1 MTYPEQLSELIEDF
15 KSIDDRMERLEY
27 VFDLASEVNELPTS
41 EWDDSTRITGCQS
54 EAHVRVDL
62 EDKNVR
68 LYSGADSKLVQGL
81 MGILTI
87 AIDQQP
93 IETAQALTPDFAV
106 EMGILNSL
114 SPSRSN
120 GFRNMFDKVMNDLS
134 GLNNGRGSTRHG
146 IATIR

>member
-1 MTYPEQLSELIEDF
+1 MTYPEQLTELIEDF

-41 EWDDSTRITGCQS
+41 EWGDSTRITGCQS
-54 EAHVRVDL
+54 EAHVRVDI

-120 GFRNMFDKVMNDLS
+120 GFRNMFDKVMNDLP
-134 GLNNGRGSTRHG
+134 GVE
-146 IATIR
+146 

>member
-1 MTYPEQLSELIEDF
+1 MTYPEQLAELIEDF

-41 EWDDSTRITGCQS
+41 EWDDSTRINGCQS
-54 EAHVRVDL
+54 EAHVRVDI
-62 EDKNVR
+62 EERNVR
-68 LYSGADSKLVQGL
+68 LYAGADSKLVQGL

-87 AIDQQP
+87 AIDKQP
-93 IETAQALTPDFAV
+93 VENAQALTPDFAV

-120 GFRNMFDKVMNDLS
+120 GFRNMFDKVMLDL
-134 GLNNGRGSTRHG
+134 
-146 IATIR
+146 AEAE

>member
-93 IETAQALTPDFAV
+93 IETARALTPDFAV

-134 GLNNGRGSTRHG
+134 GVE
-146 IATIR
+146 

>member
-27 VFDLASEVNELPTS
+27 VFDLASELNELPTS

-54 EAHVRVDL
+54 EAHVRVDI
-62 EDKNVR
+62 EEESVR

-93 IETAQALTPDFAV
+93 VETARALTPDFAV

-134 GLNNGRGSTRHG
+134 GVE
-146 IATIR
+146 

>member
-1 MTYPEQLSELIEDF
+1 MTYPMLLSELIEDF

-54 EAHVRVDL
+54 EAHVRVDV
-62 EDKNVR
+62 EDRSVR

-120 GFRNMFDKVMNDLS
+120 GFRNMFDKVMKDLS
-134 GLNNGRGSTRHG
+134 GVE
-146 IATIR
+146 

>member
-1 MTYPEQLSELIEDF
+1 MTYPEQLMELIEDF

-54 EAHVRVDL
+54 EAHVRVEV
-62 EDKNVR
+62 EDKTVR

-81 MGILTI
+81 MGVLTI

-134 GLNNGRGSTRHG
+134 GVE
-146 IATIR
+146 